1 MKIGFIGIGNMN
13 SAIVD
18 GLLNSGYDSSKI
30 NLNNRTMEKIEKYRQ
45 YGVNLYNDSQELIDN
60 SDIIILGLKPYMYPQ
75 WLDAHDIS
83 RVKFISIGA
92 GITSE
97 FMSKYTKDFV
107 LTMPNTPSKV
117 GCGSTLIIES
127 TCVTEDVLGIF
138 KSFGGIKVI
147 REDELAKYTLVTG
160 SSPAYFF
167 TFVDSMCKVF
177 EQDYGI
183 DYQTSQTL
191 LAQVMEGASKMLRE
205 DKLADVLCDNVCSP
219 GGITIEVVKA
229 LQETMEDSVRT
240 GFERAMIRTEEMKEE

>member
-18 GLLNSGYDSSKI
+18 GLLNSGYDSRKI
-30 NLNNRTMEKIEKYRQ
+30 NLYNRTKSKLDKYSNIE
-45 YGVNLYNDSQELIDN
+45 VNIYEESQELVNN
-60 SDIIILGLKPYMYPQ
+60 SDIVILGLKPYMYPE
-75 WLDAHDIS
+75 WLETHDIS

-97 FMSKYTKDFV
+97 FMSKYTDDFV

-127 TCVTEDVLGIF
+127 TCVTDDVLGIF
-138 KSFGGIKVI
+138 KSFGGIKII
-147 REDELAKYTLVTG
+147 REDELARYTLVTG

-177 EQDYGI
+177 EEDYGI

-191 LAQVMEGASKMLRE
+191 LAEVMEGASKMLRE

-219 GGITIEVVKA
+219 GGITIEVVKV

-240 GFERAMIRTEEMKEE
+240 GFEKAMIRTEEMKEE